1 MTTAGTTKI
10 AALENG
16 TIRTF
21 EIEPED
27 VGLRRVDMSELKG
40 GEAEVNARALRG
52 VLEGD
57 QNAYRD
63 IVLLNSAAALVISGK
78 AKDLKD
84 GIALAAQ
91 SIDSG
96 SALAVLQKVIAVSND
111 KPL

>member
-16 TIRTF
+16 TICTF

-27 VGLRRVDMSELKG
+27 VGLSRVDMSELKG
-40 GEAEVNARALRG
+40 GEADVNARALLG
-52 VLEGD
+52 VLKGD

-78 AKDLKD
+78 AKT
-84 GIALAAQ
+84 
-91 SIDSG
+91 
-96 SALAVLQKVIAVSND
+96 
-111 KPL
+111 